1 MLDSG
6 AQRAALPYNV
16 VRTVAALDPVV
27 SEVIGTTRYA
37 IKGQY
42 ITVTGR
48 SGIAQAL
55 PSRTEWD
62 HRLLGTKLL
71 VAEQRQ
77 ALVAVGRSDG
87 RPVIIV
93 PEITDHQTTG
103 LVLLHVKF
111 HQQLPRET
119 MGYRGRLAILRSA
132 VTEIQPTFDER
143 LLGQLC
149 PLTLLTEPAE
159 TLADHYWCRAG

>member
-1 MLDSG
+1 MSVPLLQAVLDSG

-16 VRTVAALDPVV
+16 VRTIAARDPVV
-27 SEVIGTTRYA
+27 SEVIGTTQYA

-71 VAEQRQ
+71 VAESVKRSSPLG
-77 ALVAVGRSDG
+77 AATGGR
-87 RPVIIV
+87 
-93 PEITDHQTTG
+93 
-103 LVLLHVKF
+103 
-111 HQQLPRET
+111 
-119 MGYRGRLAILRSA
+119 
-132 VTEIQPTFDER
+132 
-143 LLGQLC
+143 
-149 PLTLLTEPAE
+149 
-159 TLADHYWCRAG
+159 